1 MKIIAAILFTIAAS
15 VSYAEDFY
23 NLEEGATLVY
33 DYHNVLSYSGG
44 ENSMSNETN
53 GRMIS
58 KVIGS
63 TEIGGK
69 TYAVIETS
77 YENIF
82 GVPPQKGYLRQDDS
96 GVYIG
101 LEIAGEFHESPIVKY
116 PIEVGNS
123 WDYFDGEKGTRR
135 IVEVGTMQL
144 GDRTFDNCIKIE
156 RTFGDAEKDSLWTH
170 TAYYVKGIGEVRM
183 YMKRAMGPT
192 LTETTT
198 TIADP

>member
-1 MKIIAAILFTIAAS
+1 MKIIAAILFTMAAS
-15 VSYAEDFY
+15 FAFAEDFY
-23 NLEEGATLVY
+23 DLDEGTTLVY
-33 DYHNVLSYSGG
+33 DYHNVMSYSGG
-44 ENSMSNETN
+44 PNPMSNETN

-58 KVIGS
+58 KVIGK

-69 TYAVIETS
+69 TYAITETT

-82 GVPPQKGYLRQDDS
+82 GVPPQKGFLRQDDS

-101 LEIAGEFHESPIVKY
+101 FETEGGFQESPIIKY

-135 IVEVGTMQL
+135 IVEVGTVQL
-144 GDRTFDNCIKIE
+144 GDLTFDNCIKIE
-156 RTFGDAEKDSLWTH
+156 RTFGDAEKDALWTH

-183 YMKRAMGPT
+183 YFKRVMGPT

-198 TIADP
+198 TISQ